1 MKYIVDRIENDIA
14 VLESFSDKKII
25 NVPLEN
31 IKINISEGDVL
42 IFDGKNYTLN
52 IGEKEDRLKIIME
65 KMKRLKK

>member
-14 VLESFSDKKII
+14 VLESFSDKKIV
-25 NVPLEN
+25 NVPLKN
-31 IKINISEGDVL
+31 MKINISEGDVL

-52 IGEKEDRLKIIME
+52 SGEKEDRLKIIME

>member
-1 MKYIVDRIENDIA
+1 MKYIVDRIENDIE

>member
-52 IGEKEDRLKIIME
+52 SGEKEDRLKIIME

>member
-52 IGEKEDRLKIIME
+52 IGEK
-65 KMKRLKK
+65 